1 MGFSTFYPGTA
12 IYILPLVLKKKVRDE
27 QFLWHLHVEARLRT
41 KILANS
47 IIITCSQH
55 ESFSVT
61 APHVGLL
68 DQHDE
73 DGIDYYDRADDHD
86 DVRDPRRNILHRVQ

>member
-12 IYILPLVLKKKVRDE
+12 IYIPPLVFKKEVRGK
-27 QFLWHLHVEARLRT
+27 QFLWHLEARLRT
-41 KILANS
+41 KILASS

-73 DGIDYYDRADDHD
+73 DGIDHYDHADDHD